1 MPSQSIIE
9 KVTVNATPAGALID
23 LPRLPD
29 ASSIYFLFA
38 ASRSGEFQL
47 SQNQGGTRFVTIP
60 ATSVTPGVF
69 KTGPWSAGDKFYLF
83 SAAPNSVDVEIVVS
97 SYSESDG
104 GFYHD
109 STGAAGGGGGG
120 GSGDASAAN
129 QLTQIGLETSIRD
142 RLPTSL
148 VSGRLAVDASA
159 VTQPVSVANGSDQAI
174 GATTSPESAS
184 GDAPL
189 IGLTKNLRTRLGD
202 LQALAASIFGGLGAP
217 ADASAPSGDGSLVS
231 ISKGIREILGGIIDI
246 NIATTTTPIQVV
258 NDPDE
263 PQLIVS
269 NVRESFRESF
279 SSLPL
284 DPARWSINSVGPVQ
298 LLQGGNAAGVS
309 YVSAVH
315 SVLEPSSL
323 DIYTVDSFRLPVRCA
338 ELISL
343 ASRQLGHE
351 LVLALAGVDGLGN
364 MLLDAEPVA
373 VSVSGNITVAS
384 NVWTVNTGTPHG
396 LVAGD
401 RAILYNCQDSRL
413 NVGPVQVTA
422 TATPSR
428 FTFTST
434 LANGTYT
441 ATNGM
446 VLKVPADAGATKS
459 VGWLVDGV
467 TANNIRYFSRDGASQ
482 PFLSADGASG
492 VTAWATAVIP
502 NIGVNFATSYTDAL
516 TPAATLDKILT
527 TSECHWMVAPND
539 SAVPAT
545 LRKKTQALPGKNQT
559 YKLRAKTRTL
569 DNMSRPVGRI
579 QAIAKSGTTTA
590 TVTFDAPHG
599 LTTSDFVVLMGVRDQ
614 TNFPN
619 LATATAVASV
629 PNATQITI
637 VIGSASTT
645 SSFGGFVARVNGGQL
660 PALFVTGAVQTIQA
674 NADGNLVVVG
684 NVSWPAAALLGEIVT
699 LYGLRDVSTGYPQYE
714 GMYKLLTPTG
724 NATIILKPME
734 GQDISPLGLA
744 LSVGG
749 SMIKNQAVRFHGA
762 RVQDY
767 ERQVVDI
774 YGGVNKQDNA
784 SAISVAITSSATS
797 SVNLASPSG
806 GHNVQGGVAADSA
819 TSGKPVRIGATART
833 ADQSVVSANND
844 VVNLTADMTG
854 YQLITKQIPTQAFA
868 ASSAEINSTTPVQ
881 VLAAPGA
888 GVRTVVKGVQVA
900 NVGATAAIVE
910 LLDNTTVIST
920 IAVPGDSTVSFDMS
934 EHVMSQNAALQAR
947 LRSGSL
953 GTVIVSASVYR
964 RTI

>member
-9 KVTVNATPAGALID
+9 KVTVNASPAGAQIE
-23 LPRLPD
+23 LPRLPN

-47 SQNQGGTRFVTIP
+47 SQDQSGTRFVTIP
-60 ATSVTPGVF
+60 ATSVNPGVF

-97 SYSESDG
+97 SYSESEG

-120 GSGDASAAN
+120 GAGDASAAN

-142 RLPTSL
+142 RLPSAL
-148 VSGRLAVDASA
+148 VSGRLSVDGSG
-159 VTQPVSVANGSDQAI
+159 VTQPVSVANGADQAL

-189 IGLTKNLRTRLGD
+189 IGLTKNLRTRIGD
-202 LQALAASIFGGLGAP
+202 LQAIATSIFGGLGAP
-217 ADASAPSGDGSLVS
+217 TDAEAVSGNGSAVAILKNLRSRLGDIIDVRVVPSSAPVK
-231 ISKGIREILGGIIDI
+231 I
-246 NIATTTTPIQVV
+246 V
-258 NDPDE
+258 NDPDD
-263 PQLIVS
+263 PQVVAS
-269 NVRESFRESF
+269 NVRESFREGF
-279 SSLPL
+279 ASLPL
-284 DPARWSINSVGPVQ
+284 DPARWTIVSSGPV
-298 LLQGGNAAGVS
+298 LALEGGNAAGAS
-309 YVSAVH
+309 YVSIVH
-315 SVLEPSSL
+315 SALAPSSF
-323 DIYTVDSFRLPVRCA
+323 DIFTVENFKIPVRCA
-338 ELISL
+338 EMVSL
-343 ASRQLGHE
+343 ANRQLGHE
-351 LVLALAGVDGLGN
+351 LVLALAGVNSMGDLD
-364 MLLDAEPVA
+364 LDATPTPLA
-373 VSVSGNITVAS
+373 ISGNITVAT
-384 NVWTVNTGTPHG
+384 NVWTVNTSVPHG
-396 LVAGD
+396 LVVGD
-401 RAILYNCQDSRL
+401 RVILYNCLDSRL
-413 NVGPVQVTA
+413 NVGPVQIA
-422 TATPSR
+422 TTPTLSQ

-441 ATNGM
+441 ATGGQ
-446 VLKVPADAGATKS
+446 VLRVAADGGAKRS
-459 VGWLVDGV
+459 VGWLVDGL
-467 TANNIRYFSRDGASQ
+467 TATNLRFFTRDGAER
-482 PFLSADGASG
+482 PFLSANTASG
-492 VTAWATAVIP
+492 VTNWSTAVIP
-502 NIGVNFATSYTDAL
+502 NVGVNFAASYADAL
-516 TPAATLDKILT
+516 QPAATLDRILT
-527 TSECHWMVAPND
+527 SSECHWMVTPTD
-539 SAVPAT
+539 SATPAT
-545 LRKKTQALPGKNQT
+545 LLKRTQALPGKDQLF
-559 YKLRAKTRTL
+559 KLRALSRTL

-579 QAIAKSGTTTA
+579 QSIAKSGTTTA

-637 VIGSASTT
+637 VIGTASTT

-660 PALFVTGAVQTIQA
+660 PALFATGAVQTIQA

-684 NVSWPAAALLGEIVT
+684 NVSWPAAALLGEIIT
-699 LYGLRDVSTGYPQYE
+699 LYGLRDGSTGYPQYE

-734 GQDISPLGLA
+734 NQDISPLVSA
-744 LSVGG
+744 LTVGG
-749 SMIKNQAVRFHGA
+749 SLIKNQAVRFHGA

-774 YGGVNKQDNA
+774 YGAVNKQDNA
-784 SAISVAITSSATS
+784 SALPVAIMSSATNS
-797 SVNLASPSG
+797 INLVTPTD
-806 GHNVQGGVAADSA
+806 GHSVQGGVAADA
-819 TSGKPVRIGATART
+819 VLRGNPVRGGLVART
-833 ADQSVVSANND
+833 ADQAVVSANND
-844 VVNLTADMTG
+844 VQNMVGDMTG
-854 YQLITKQIPTQAFA
+854 YLLITKQIPTLTFA
-868 ASSAEINSTTPVQ
+868 ASSAEINSTTPVP

-900 NVGATAAIVE
+900 NTGATATIVE

-920 IAVPGDSTVSFDMS
+920 IAVPGNSTVSFDMS
-934 EHVMSQNAALQAR
+934 EHVMAQNTALQAR
-947 LRSGSL
+947 LRSGSS